1 MSTPGSNPPPV
12 QTSAPVSSPQPRRSA
27 WAVPV
32 TCMVIV
38 LILVLGALYVFK
50 SCRDLPGDTL
60 TKAAKLAS
68 QAGETLERVAAAF
81 KQGTITTT
89 FTSYATT
96 LKGSQFLQIATVS
109 QDEIFTQTNESS
121 LAYGYIP
128 LPDLIIEA
136 RAPVAYTYYL
146 DLNDNWEFT
155 IQDGVI
161 YVLAPDIKY
170 NRPSVDVSRLTYEV
184 KKDSHFRS
192 TSKAMQDLKDSIT
205 WMTLQKAKAN
215 IGLARETGRKQT
227 EEFVQ
232 NWLSK
237 QFADGKNYPVKVR
250 FRSEPPPASGPSLPQ
265 KQG

>member
-1 MSTPGSNPPPV
+1 M
-12 QTSAPVSSPQPRRSA
+12 
-27 WAVPV
+27 W
-32 TCMVIV
+32 MVIV
-38 LILVLGALYVFK
+38 LILVGGSLYVFK
-50 SCRDLPGDTL
+50 SCRDLPGDAL

-89 FTSYATT
+89 FTSYATS
-96 LKGSQFLQIATVS
+96 LSGSQYLEFATLS
-109 QDEIFTQTNESS
+109 QNEIFTQTNESS

-128 LPDLIIEA
+128 LPDLVIEA

-146 DLNDNWEFT
+146 DLNEKWDFT
-155 IQDGVI
+155 VQDGVV
-161 YVLAPDIKY
+161 YVTAPDIKY
-170 NRPSVDVSRLTYEV
+170 NRPSVDVSRLNYEV

-192 TSKAMQDLKDSIT
+192 TSKAMEDLRASIT

-215 IGLARETGRKQT
+215 IGLVRETGRKQT

-250 FRSEPPPASGPSLPQ
+250 FRNEAPPHGAPVLPE
-265 KQG
+265 KKG